1 MIRSKTL
8 RYVVEVVAS
17 DAMEAA
23 TLAANDREK
32 LQQQI
37 LQEKQHD
44 NEVSAVMQAGAGENL
59 NIKQNEIPTHLSS
72 ESLLVERLEKMED
85 LLANMTA
92 LRDQALARV
101 QIEESKSNDT
111 DTILI
116 ETQRR
121 LEEVE
126 NVAKKQSNEILDAK
140 ENCKKWE
147 NIAKAEVENGEESLS
162 KLQELQAKF
171 EASENE
177 RARLDIA
184 LKDLQGEFVNLDVA
198 SITSENEMLKSEL
211 DSLKKD
217 LKRQTEELEDERNE
231 SEKKSN
237 EILQLKASVQ
247 MLKSEMRSQKAIV
260 HGDALKYKST
270 NQKLMDELFQYK
282 TRESKLKAQK
292 TVLVREVK
300 SLRNKLSVATNK
312 SAGTLST
319 PSEQEGQIKG
329 DIAAKNNVVA
339 ENAKNNV
346 VAENDDVETV
356 GEIQARGWS

>member
-1 MIRSKTL
+1 
-8 RYVVEVVAS
+8 
-17 DAMEAA
+17 
-23 TLAANDREK
+23 
-32 LQQQI
+32 
-37 LQEKQHD
+37 
-44 NEVSAVMQAGAGENL
+44 
-59 NIKQNEIPTHLSS
+59 
-72 ESLLVERLEKMED
+72 
-85 LLANMTA
+85 
-92 LRDQALARV
+92 
-101 QIEESKSNDT
+101 
-111 DTILI
+111 
-116 ETQRR
+116 
-121 LEEVE
+121 
-126 NVAKKQSNEILDAK
+126 
-140 ENCKKWE
+140 
-147 NIAKAEVENGEESLS
+147 
-162 KLQELQAKF
+162 
-171 EASENE
+171 
-177 RARLDIA
+177 
-184 LKDLQGEFVNLDVA
+184 
-198 SITSENEMLKSEL
+198 MLKAEL

-217 LKRQTEELEDERNE
+217 MKRQTEELEDERNE

-319 PSEQEGQIKG
+319 PSEQEGQTKG